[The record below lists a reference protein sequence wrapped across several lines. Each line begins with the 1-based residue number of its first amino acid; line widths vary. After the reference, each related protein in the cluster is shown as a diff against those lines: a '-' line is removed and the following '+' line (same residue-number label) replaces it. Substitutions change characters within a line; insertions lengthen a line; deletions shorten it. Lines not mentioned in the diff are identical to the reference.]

1 VPIALVPTRAVAA
14 IAHRRFAWPL
24 SELIPH
30 RSDEQREDYV
40 TSSFALSVILIIST
54 LGSIFAAAT
63 VAVSQIIEE
72 ARKRR
77 KLRLL
82 KYAKDGK
89 EVFCKN
95 LGDPQAF
102 HLFLSHAW
110 PAAQDRMR
118 IVKERFGEAL
128 PSARVFLDVD
138 DLKSGSG
145 TAEVDKSECILVFTT
160 TSYFTKKNSMKE
172 LYRAVVQRRPIL
184 AMLEPDTTQEGGLTQ
199 ATITEMLTS
208 EKLDGVKFDWLKK
221 QYNKWADENALAP
234 NAFDH
239 APSGA
244 EVAASLFSVE
254 PVEWNRLPHFQ
265 DVTIRL
271 IAERGILRSESGAL
285 YLQGEAASMKV
296 DLKPPVLDFHLY
308 VSPFNLGAKELAE
321 ELTGSNVLINK
332 RSTLRWTANLSLRP
346 RCEHM
351 LVLLD
356 DRTWMSGE
364 TTAKLIEEIESAMA
378 EGIHML
384 CVHEFPSV
392 VGPPRHECDFGLM
405 FRSDWTPDHLQ
416 SGPTN
421 LYKEIALAL
430 KGGEWRTPGLVAL
443 ASKIAT
449 SGVTVQ
455 TGHSADGKRQATR
468 RAPTTATKQDAVLT
482 ISASPALP
490 PPPAQEEMKGDLN
503 A

>member
-1 VPIALVPTRAVAA
+1 
-14 IAHRRFAWPL
+14 
-24 SELIPH
+24 
-30 RSDEQREDYV
+30 
-40 TSSFALSVILIIST
+40 
-54 LGSIFAAAT
+54 
-63 VAVSQIIEE
+63 
-72 ARKRR
+72 
-77 KLRLL
+77 
-82 KYAKDGK
+82 
-89 EVFCKN
+89 
-95 LGDPQAF
+95 
-102 HLFLSHAW
+102 
-110 PAAQDRMR
+110 
-118 IVKERFGEAL
+118 
-128 PSARVFLDVD
+128 
-138 DLKSGSG
+138 
-145 TAEVDKSECILVFTT
+145 
-160 TSYFTKKNSMKE
+160 
-172 LYRAVVQRRPIL
+172 
-184 AMLEPDTTQEGGLTQ
+184 
-199 ATITEMLTS
+199 
-208 EKLDGVKFDWLKK
+208 
-221 QYNKWADENALAP
+221 LAP
-234 NAFDH
+234 AAFDH
-239 APSGA
+239 PPSGA
-244 EVAASLFSVE
+244 EVAASLFAVP

-364 TTAKLIEEIESAMA
+364 TTAKLMEEIESAMA

-443 ASKIAT
+443 ASKIAA